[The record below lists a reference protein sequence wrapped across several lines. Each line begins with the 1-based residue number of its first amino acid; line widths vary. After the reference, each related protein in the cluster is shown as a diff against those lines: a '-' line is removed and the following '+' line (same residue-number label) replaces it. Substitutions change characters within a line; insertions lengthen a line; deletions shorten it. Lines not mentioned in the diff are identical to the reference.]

1 MRESRA
7 RILPVGRRRTTRTPR
22 PKELR
27 SGFVIFVLVIFIMV
41 FVIIITMTMIIFRE
55 QAHLAEHG
63 ISCPS
68 CNFRYTL
75 TKGGCMHFTCTQVTF
90 ITVMLD
96 WFKIFHCSASLS
108 SVSGATGRS
117 SSGQS
122 AVGIRAVQNSA
133 FMLTTPETVSS
144 TSGTFPPT
152 YLVST

>member
-1 MRESRA
+1 
-7 RILPVGRRRTTRTPR
+7 
-22 PKELR
+22 
-27 SGFVIFVLVIFIMV
+27 
-41 FVIIITMTMIIFRE
+41 MTMIIFRE

-96 WFKIFHCSASLS
+96 WFKMFIFHCSASLS
-108 SVSGATGRS
+108 SASGATGRS

-122 AVGIRAVQNSA
+122 VVEIRAVQSSA
-133 FMLTTPETVSS
+133 SMLTTPETVSS

-152 YLVST
+152 YLPSAYLPT

>member
-1 MRESRA
+1 M
-7 RILPVGRRRTTRTPR
+7 
-22 PKELR
+22 
-27 SGFVIFVLVIFIMV
+27 
-41 FVIIITMTMIIFRE
+41 
-55 QAHLAEHG
+55 AEHG

-122 AVGIRAVQNSA
+122 VVEIRAVQSSA
-133 FMLTTPETVSS
+133 SMLTTPETVSS
-144 TSGTFPPT
+144 TSGTFTLYLPAYLPT
-152 YLVST
+152 YFPTNLRDKEPADLQKLLKKNTVEYLTAPRDGDHSNRACR

>member
-1 MRESRA
+1 M
-7 RILPVGRRRTTRTPR
+7 
-22 PKELR
+22 
-27 SGFVIFVLVIFIMV
+27 
-41 FVIIITMTMIIFRE
+41 
-55 QAHLAEHG
+55 AEHG

-96 WFKIFHCSASLS
+96 WFKIFHYSASLS

-152 YLVST
+152 YLPTYLPTNFRDKEPADLQKLLKKNTVEYLTAPRDGDHSNRACR